1 VLPILWPI
9 VALALFVLVVIG
21 ITIGTLTG
29 LFVSMAIRNER
40 RGVWKNAALGV
51 VGTFAGFMLPF
62 LFIGRHYHA
71 EYYIENG
78 KAVAR
83 TSFDDLHP
91 WLFAFSGAML
101 LPIIREAYRRMRRT
115 V

>member
-1 VLPILWPI
+1 MLPILWPI

-91 WLFAFSGAML
+91 WLFAFLGAML